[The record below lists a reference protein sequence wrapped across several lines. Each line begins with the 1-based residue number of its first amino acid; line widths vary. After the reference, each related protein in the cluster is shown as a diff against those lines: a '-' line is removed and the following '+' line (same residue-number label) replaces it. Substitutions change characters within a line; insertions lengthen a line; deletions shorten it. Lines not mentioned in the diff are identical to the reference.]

1 MRALTDFLRP
11 ALRPAL
17 CSAAVSMLLAAS
29 SLPAH
34 AATGSAARARCES
47 SRPIA
52 SPAAPSARTDSVW
65 STLFESGQSFADFLA
80 ATKARREG
88 WHARTDSVRLDP
100 TMLARA
106 RAVGGEWRIL
116 VVAIDRCGDSM
127 NSVPYLARLAD
138 SVPGLSLRIVLPEP
152 GRAAQDA
159 HKSVDGRRAT
169 PTFVLLDASG
179 TSRGCIVELPKEIRD
194 WAHGVRGAVS
204 SDSLHAGI
212 AAYYRR
218 NQGQGIV
225 QEAVTMLEAARRGER
240 HCARG

>member
-1 MRALTDFLRP
+1 MRVPTTFVRAAAAAALF
-11 ALRPAL
+11 
-17 CSAAVSMLLAAS
+17 AAIA
-29 SLPAH
+29 LPAH
-34 AATGSAARARCES
+34 AASATRVLCEVPRPTSQPARPLPHAD
-47 SRPIA
+47 
-52 SPAAPSARTDSVW
+52 SAWTA
-65 STLFESGQSFADFLA
+65 LFESGQRFADFLA
-80 ATKARREG
+80 DTKARREG
-88 WHARTDSVRLDP
+88 WHARNDSVRIEP
-100 TMLARA
+100 AMLARA

-116 VVAIDRCGDSM
+116 VVAVDRCGDSM
-127 NSVPYLARLAD
+127 NSVPYLAHLAD

-179 TSRGCIVELPKEIRD
+179 ASRGCIVELPKEIRD

-225 QEAVTMLEAARRGER
+225 EEAVLMLEAARRGER
-240 HCARG
+240 HCTSGTP